1 MIWVIITLSL
11 LVLIYL
17 LQTCNQLNLLHTK
30 LSSEF
35 ELLNTEILRR
45 YEMIP
50 EILNT
55 EGFSGRVDESLKE
68 QIVRA
73 RNLSIS
79 ANQYVQTDPEN
90 LDNFRLLLGAESRLS
105 HFMFH
110 ILQTPID
117 TAKEIQSKDPHN
129 LSAANI
135 AQTNNEILI
144 SSAKD
149 YQMACDRFNSA
160 VFMYNQAVMKFP
172 ASMVAGMFSFK
183 TKIRFSPEVSP
194 VSMENPW
201 KLGKES

>member
-1 MIWVIITLSL
+1 MIWVFITLAL

-17 LQTCNQLNLLHTK
+17 LQTCNHLNLLHTK

-35 ELLNTEILRR
+35 DMLNTEILKR
-45 YEMIP
+45 YDMIP
-50 EILNT
+50 EVLAT
-55 EGFSGRVDESLKE
+55 EASSGRIDEELKE

-73 RNLSIS
+73 RNLSMS
-79 ANQYVQTDPEN
+79 ANQYVQTDPDN

-105 HFMFH
+105 HFMFQ
-110 ILQTPID
+110 ILQTPVNPTEVPSTD
-117 TAKEIQSKDPHN
+117 GASGVE
-129 LSAANI
+129 AAE
-135 AQTNNEILI
+135 QNNKVLI

-149 YQMACDRFNSA
+149 YQKACDRFNSA
-160 VFMYNQAVMKFP
+160 VFMYNQAVMTFP
-172 ASMVAGMFSFK
+172 ASMVATLFSFK